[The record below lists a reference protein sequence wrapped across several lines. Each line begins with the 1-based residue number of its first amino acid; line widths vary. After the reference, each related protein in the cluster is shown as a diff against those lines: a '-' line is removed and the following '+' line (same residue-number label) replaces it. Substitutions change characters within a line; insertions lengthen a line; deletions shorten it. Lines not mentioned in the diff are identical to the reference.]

1 LRLLDRRPGRVKK
14 AKAKSRKKPAGD
26 STSVLLQSA
35 TAILRKTKA
44 ECLVVYAD
52 SLPTLD
58 VLNEL
63 GGDVPVI
70 LVTRGPLG
78 TASDI
83 PAIKAL
89 IPVPALKL
97 TRMDRI
103 KLAAIVGLAR
113 GVLKMGQKVVCVTGV
128 ADERSLDTIMLL
140 EIDTEYE
147 IFRHNAGEFP
157 SSDVSAEVLE
167 RTIGLAARL
176 SLEGREGK
184 PVGTCFVL
192 GDADKVMSLTRQM
205 MMNPFKGYPEE
216 ERNILSPE
224 LEETIKEFASIDGA
238 FIVRGD
244 GVIQTAGAY
253 LQPPGG
259 EKPVEP
265 GLGARHVAAAAITEA
280 TGALAVVLSES
291 TGTVRLYRS
300 GGVVVA
306 IERPKGVV

>member
-1 LRLLDRRPGRVKK
+1 MKK
-14 AKAKSRKKPAGD
+14 AKPKSQKKPAGN
-26 STSVLLQSA
+26 STNVLLQSA
-35 TAILRKTKA
+35 AAILRKTRA

-63 GGDVPVI
+63 GDNVPVL
-70 LVTRGPLG
+70 LVTRGPLDP
-78 TASDI
+78 TPDI
-83 PAIKAL
+83 PAVKAS
-89 IPVPALKL
+89 IPVPTLRL

-113 GVLKMGQKVVCVTGV
+113 GVLKAGQKVVCVTGV
-128 ADERSLDTIMLL
+128 ADEHSLDTIMLL
-140 EIDTEYE
+140 EIGTEYE
-147 IFRHNAGEFP
+147 IFRHHAGEFP

-167 RTIGLAARL
+167 RAIGLAAKL

-192 GDADKVMSLTRQM
+192 GDTDKVMSLTRQM
-205 MMNPFKGYPEE
+205 MMNPFKGYSEE

-238 FIVRGD
+238 FIVQGN

-280 TGALAVVLSES
+280 TGALAIVLSES

-300 GGVVVA
+300 GSVVVA
-306 IERPKGVV
+306 IERPKGGA